1 MAVADSGPAS
11 LAARVFLLTYDV
23 TRQRFTARFQA
34 GVLVRA
40 AALTELFLSGRLR
53 DVDGRPQA
61 EPAGHD
67 PVLTEI
73 ANSRPR
79 RWAYWIGRGERAA
92 VQAVREQLERDG
104 LVRIESSRLLGIF
117 PVTRVVVLDPM
128 VVHRLRE
135 AVNRALDQGVP
146 ADRLD
151 RTDVAMV
158 ALAVAG
164 SVGTAVSRKTARRH
178 KTRIAE
184 LTRLAGPAVPALR
197 KVIQQRQA
205 AAAG

>member
-1 MAVADSGPAS
+1 MAVADAVPAS

-53 DVDGRPQA
+53 DVDGRPRA
-61 EPAGHD
+61 ELGGYD
-67 PVLTEI
+67 PTLTEI
-73 ANSRPR
+73 ADSRPR
-79 RWAYWIGRGERAA
+79 RWTYWVGHGERAA

-104 LVRIESSRLLGIF
+104 LVRIESSRVLGIF
-117 PVTRVVVLDPM
+117 AVTKVVVLDPM
-128 VVHRLRE
+128 VVYRLRE
-135 AVNRALDQGVP
+135 AVDRALDEGVP

-151 RTDVAMV
+151 PMDVAMV
-158 ALAVAG
+158 ALAAAG
-164 SVGTAVSRKTARRH
+164 GVRSAIDRKRARRH
-178 KTRIAE
+178 KTRVAE
-184 LTRLAGPAVPALR
+184 FARLAGPAVPALR